1 MLARELVKSGD
12 LKHLVSITDPAAA
25 DDVDD
30 FGYPLTNP
38 IAFQIRIGVDSYKM
52 NRAALSTEDSQV
64 VVLHLFSRFDA
75 RITPKQQLIVNDI
88 TYEIKSVENVNLANR
103 RMNIQCVE
111 LRGRQ
116 DANA

>member
-1 MLARELVKSGD
+1 MVRELVKAGD
-12 LKHLVSITDPAAA
+12 LKHLAFITDLAAA
-25 DDVDD
+25 DDVDN

-52 NRAALSTEDSQV
+52 NRAAVSTEDSQEIA
-64 VVLHLFSRFDA
+64 LHLFCRFDA
-75 RITPKQQLIVNDI
+75 RITAKQQLIVNDI
-88 TYEIKSVENVNLANR
+88 TYEIKTVENVNLANR
-103 RMNIQCVE
+103 RLNIHCVE

>member
-1 MLARELVKSGD
+1 MAKENVKAGD

-38 IAFQIRIGVDSYKM
+38 IAFQIRIGVDRYKM
-52 NRAALSTEDSQV
+52 NRSALTTEDSQEV
-64 VVLHLFSRFDA
+64 ALYLFCRFDA
-75 RITPKQQLIVNDI
+75 RITAKQQLIVNDI
-88 TYEIKSVENVNLANR
+88 TYEIKIVENVNLANR
-103 RMNIQCVE
+103 RLNIHCVE